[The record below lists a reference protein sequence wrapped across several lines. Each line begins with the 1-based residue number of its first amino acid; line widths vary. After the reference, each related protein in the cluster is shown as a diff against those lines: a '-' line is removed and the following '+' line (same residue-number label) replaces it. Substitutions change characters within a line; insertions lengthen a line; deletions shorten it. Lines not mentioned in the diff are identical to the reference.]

1 MKMVS
6 NRVVW
11 AGLSLLTLL
20 LGMSCAGRNTPASS
34 GANVSGTDDEGRFV
48 WQELLTDQ
56 IPASQRFYGE
66 LLGWQFEEATRLGEP
81 YVLVKRENRYIGG
94 IVGAEREQPDQPIA
108 QWLSYL
114 LVDDVNQMVERI
126 KRTGGRALVSP
137 IVVGSS
143 GTAAVISDPQG
154 AILGL
159 LQPSKEVPERPV
171 LGSEGE
177 FFWREYL
184 TPESG
189 NALSFYTD
197 TFGYQSE
204 LSDERGD
211 MTYHVLRRI
220 KPRAGII
227 KIKDLPV
234 RPNWLP
240 YVRVE
245 DPVVLANKASDLGGK
260 VLLEPHPDARNSS
273 VAIVTDPGGAAIA
286 LQKWPY

>member
-1 MKMVS
+1 MMVS
-6 NRVVW
+6 NRVFW
-11 AGLSLLTLL
+11 FGISLLTLL
-20 LGMSCAGRNTPASS
+20 LGISCAGRNTPAS
-34 GANVSGTDDEGRFV
+34 GGTNVPGTDHTGRFV
-48 WQELLTDQ
+48 WQELLTDE

-66 LLGWQFEEATRLGEP
+66 LFGWQFEESTRLGEP
-81 YVLVKRENRYIGG
+81 YVLVRKGNRYVGG

-114 LVDDVNQMVERI
+114 LVDDVRQIVERI
-126 KRTGGRALVSP
+126 EQAGGKALVSP
-137 IVVGSS
+137 TKVDSAGI
-143 GTAAVISDPQG
+143 AAVISDPQG

-159 LQPSKEVPERPV
+159 LQPSKEVPDQPD
-171 LGSEGE
+171 LGPTGE

-184 TPESG
+184 TPESA

-204 LSDERGD
+204 ISEESGD
-211 MTYHVLRRI
+211 MTYHILRRV

-227 KIKDLPV
+227 KIKKLPV

-245 DPVVLANKASDLGGK
+245 DPVVLASKAISLGGQ

-273 VAIVTDPGGAAIA
+273 VAIVTDPAGAAIA